1 MKITKKLA
9 KELKDYIK
17 ETKRYS
23 NLIDKQLVNADKE
36 FPYIV
41 FEASYDDV
49 GFKFEF
55 STDDKLNERL
65 RVDDPE
71 IVAYAMID
79 KGLFLIFE
87 QLDYGEIDLEDYI
100 EQATNYIQNKLISR
114 LDADEII
121 KERRRLIKSK

>member
-9 KELKDYIK
+9 KDLKDYIK

-41 FEASYDDV
+41 FEASYEEV
-49 GFKFEF
+49 GFTFEF

-71 IVAYAMID
+71 IVAYTMID